1 MLNKKCRYIDCEGI
15 CTLANRLCDNCGK
28 SRKIKYESVYN
39 PFKDTTTISIIDRG
53 KQLVSAEIYGQL
65 SQSVAH
71 EYAIDLCRLLVKKG
85 VIK

>member
-1 MLNKKCRYIDCEGI
+1 MLNKRCRYIDCEGI
-15 CTLANRLCDNCGK
+15 CTLENKLCDSCGN

-39 PFKDTTTISIIDRG
+39 PFKDTTTVSIIDRG

-65 SQSVAH
+65 SQSVVH

>member
-1 MLNKKCRYIDCEGI
+1 MLNKQCRYIDCEGI
-15 CTLANRLCDNCGK
+15 CTLENSLCDNCGK
-28 SRKIKYESVYN
+28 SRKIKYETVYN
-39 PFKDTTTISIIDRG
+39 PFKDTTTVSIIDRG

-65 SQSVAH
+65 SQAVAY

>member
-1 MLNKKCRYIDCEGI
+1 MLNKQCRYIDCDGI

-53 KQLVSAEIYGQL
+53 KKLVSAELYGQL